1 MSKYFIF
8 LQREIRFV
16 NFKKFLQVLNRRH
29 IRVKVMQSIYA
40 LHQKNSDDIEKEEK
54 FLLHSIDSI
63 QDLYLIMMSSLI
75 EIRKK
80 EVVFLEASSKKHLAS
95 PEEKNPNRKFVN
107 NAVLQLLEVSSSL
120 SIALEKRKINNW
132 SMNDDYILI
141 LLNEIKQSSLYR
153 NYMSSKKRS
162 FEEDKEFVVDMFT
175 ELIAPNEKLYEYLE
189 DNKLTWVD
197 DIPLVNTQIQKQLK
211 QISEADEFRVAKLY
225 KDQEDKEFVSLLF
238 RKTVLNEVELAKEYI
253 DKTPNWDADRIAE
266 IDTIILKMAIC
277 EFLKFPSI
285 PIKVTINEYLELAKE
300 YSTPK
305 SSIFINGILDNLVK
319 EFQNENKIQK
329 TGRGLI
335 QN

>member
-1 MSKYFIF
+1 M
-8 LQREIRFV
+8 
-16 NFKKFLQVLNRRH
+16 LNRRH

-63 QDLYLIMMSSLI
+63 QDLYLIMLSSLT

-80 EVVFLEASSKKHLAS
+80 EIIFLETSSKKHLAT

-107 NAVLQLLEVSSSL
+107 NAVLQILEESNSL

-132 SMNDDYILI
+132 SMNDTYILI
-141 LLNEIKQSSLYR
+141 LLNEIKQSELYQ
-153 NYMSSKKRS
+153 NYMSTKSTT
-162 FEEDKEFVVDMFT
+162 FEEDKDFIVDVFT
-175 ELIAPNEKLYEYLE
+175 ELIAPNEKLYDYLE

-197 DIPLVNTQIQKQLK
+197 DIPVVNTQIVKQLK
-211 QISEADEFRVAKLY
+211 QVLEKEEFRVTKLY
-225 KDQEDKEFVSLLF
+225 KDQEDQEVVSLLF
-238 RKTVLNEVELAKEYI
+238 KKTVLNEVDLAKEYI
-253 DKTPNWDADRIAE
+253 DKTPNWDAERIAE
-266 IDTIILKMAIC
+266 LDTIILKMAIC

-285 PIKVTINEYLELAKE
+285 PVKVTINEYLEIAKE

-305 SSIFINGILDNLVK
+305 SSIFINGILDNLIK
-319 EFQNENKIQK
+319 EFQTENKIKK